1 MTNEPYNPF
10 EDGDSDTKPVCLKLL
25 LRAYDSF
32 LQCIVTV
39 VSVHNSLQ

>member
-1 MTNEPYNPF
+1 MTNERY
-10 EDGDSDTKPVCLKLL
+10 KRLKFLL
-25 LRAYDSF
+25 WAYDSF